1 MENLKPMADDPIG
14 RLTWKIC
21 SSCKQQCEVSL
32 FHRNAKSP
40 DLLDN
45 RCAPCKA
52 DQKRLALYDL
62 TATEY
67 KRMLFMQNSECAVC
81 RRGLPELDQGLVV
94 DHDHDT
100 GAVRG
105 LICQDCNRALGFVRD
120 DVYVLKRAIEYLEVQ
135 E

>member
-1 MENLKPMADDPIG
+1 
-14 RLTWKIC
+14 
-21 SSCKQQCEVSL
+21 
-32 FHRNAKSP
+32 
-40 DLLDN
+40 
-45 RCAPCKA
+45 
-52 DQKRLALYDL
+52 
-62 TATEY
+62 
-67 KRMLFMQNSECAVC
+67 LFMQNSECAVC